1 MQCTRKACKTFKEQ
15 GKMPKNG
22 PCHRLTKAAQRTEKL
37 GMAILLT
44 TLILSVLGWPETE
57 TVGYDKYQGTT
68 GCPWKDCAMLSAVYY
83 WHCSV
88 ENLTADRWEF
98 FNNKGCVNSGNNK
111 QTPSPSQ
118 NGTWSAA
125 FSCPRRKK

>member
-22 PCHRLTKAAQRTEKL
+22 PCHRLTKAAQRTENL

-57 TVGYDKYQGTT
+57 TVGYGHD
-68 GCPWKDCAMLSAVYY
+68 WLSMEGLRDAF
-83 WHCSV
+83 CS
-88 ENLTADRWEF
+88 LLLALF
-98 FNNKGCVNSGNNK
+98 C
-111 QTPSPSQ
+111 
-118 NGTWSAA
+118 
-125 FSCPRRKK
+125 